1 MSFSSITRSQYR
13 PIGRQPFRP
22 GQWQGYK
29 AASNHTTYIQN
40 NFFGSGYNTG
50 FNYDYNYGSCCHHD
64 DGGMSK
70 GMKWLLGIG
79 LGTTL
84 LGGILK
90 MFGVGG
96 GKETG
101 SATPAQQQTNNDAV
115 IARNTPAP
123 TQQTPEQV
131 AEEILEETTQEEPPT
146 QEEGAQE
153 ENSIKWNDL
162 SNMVCRD
169 ASGKTQNISGKFNIT
184 QAGEEGQPPKEFTIT
199 DTSSG
204 TPHTYTYELT
214 GTTSDGKPLYTCK
227 SMNGQTA
234 SQNEYTLETKEDG
247 TPELVQHKGQEN
259 FSKGLTFGSIASQ
272 TPTPAATAPA
282 EEQIYDAGTLPEVVV
297 TPKPDGTKIGA
308 QVARDLV
315 GYTTDSEKARV
326 IKNISKNLD
335 STNIQKFLNSYN
347 ENKGLGDSIMKQINT
362 EYGWTNKEKLDSQK
376 QILNSLLEKAN
387 DEGIKLGE
395 KEQEYCTRFL
405 NTNSETTKISDTAA
419 SNLDKI
425 IAKIM
430 EQLNQKA

>member
-79 LGTTL
+79 LGSTL

-90 MFGVGG
+90 LFGVGG

-101 SATPAQQQTNNDAV
+101 SATSAQQQTNNDAV
-115 IARNTPAP
+115 IGRNTPAP

-247 TPELVQHKGQEN
+247 TPELVQHKGQKN
-259 FSKGLTFGSIASQ
+259 FSKGLIFGSIANGGGTKPSFSQ
-272 TPTPAATAPA
+272 TVEVWTSVGKGTVTVTADSQD
-282 EEQIYDAGTLPEVVV
+282 ELKD
-297 TPKPDGTKIGA
+297 KIEA
-308 QVARDLV
+308 
-315 GYTTDSEKARV
+315 
-326 IKNISKNLD
+326 IKNESAKWEPKQETPIVPWANLGTNPTANNQTNTAKTEQNVINQIKSSPKYKNSEVSLSKNSDGSYQVHIKTHSGEESRRIADL
-335 STNIQKFLNSYN
+335 NKFDIN
-347 ENKGLGDSIMKQINT
+347 EFTSRT
-362 EYGWTNKEKLDSQK
+362 
-376 QILNSLLEKAN
+376 
-387 DEGIKLGE
+387 
-395 KEQEYCTRFL
+395 
-405 NTNSETTKISDTAA
+405 
-419 SNLDKI
+419 
-425 IAKIM
+425 
-430 EQLNQKA
+430 